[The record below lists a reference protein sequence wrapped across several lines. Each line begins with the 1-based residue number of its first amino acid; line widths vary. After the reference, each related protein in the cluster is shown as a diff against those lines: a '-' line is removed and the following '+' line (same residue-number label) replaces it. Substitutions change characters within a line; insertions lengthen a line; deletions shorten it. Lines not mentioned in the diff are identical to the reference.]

1 MFLNRKAWHQFSVLL
16 LAIVFAISGSAA
28 ASAKDKNKKKADET
42 QQQTSSS
49 KVDLNTASEK
59 ELDALPGIGAATSKK
74 IIDNRPYSS
83 VDDLKKA
90 GVRQSEI
97 DKIRPM
103 VTVSGSESSASTTE
117 SASGKSEESRSRK
130 KKDEAK
136 SEESRS
142 DESKSAESKKEESK
156 SGSESASSLP
166 QSDNATAAPPSGSGM
181 VWVNLDSGVYHRE
194 GDRWYGKTKHGKYM
208 SEADAQKDGYR
219 AAKKGG
225 KD

>member
-1 MFLNRKAWHQFSVLL
+1 MFSHRNSWYHVSVLL
-16 LAIVFAISGSAA
+16 LAIMFAISGSAA
-28 ASAKDKNKKKADET
+28 ASAKNKNKKKSDQTE
-42 QQQTSSS
+42 QQTSS

-59 ELDALPGIGAATSKK
+59 ELDALPGVGAATSKK

-90 GVRQSEI
+90 GVKQSEI

-103 VTVSGSESSASTTE
+103 VTVSSSESSASTTE
-117 SASGKSEESRSRK
+117 SASKSNG
-130 KKDEAK
+130 
-136 SEESRS
+136 
-142 DESKSAESKKEESK
+142 SKSKTSSKSEESK
-156 SGSESASSLP
+156 SGSQSSSALP

-181 VWVNLDSGVYHRE
+181 VWVNLDSGVYHHE

-208 SEADAQKDGYR
+208 SEADAQKAGYR

>member
-16 LAIVFAISGSAA
+16 LAIVFAISGTAA

-59 ELDALPGIGAATSKK
+59 ELDALPGVGPATSKK

-90 GVRQSEI
+90 GVKQSQI

-103 VTVSGSESSASTTE
+103 VTVSGSEVSASTTE
-117 SASGKSEESRSRK
+117 PASSKSGESKSRSK
-130 KKDEAK
+130 
-136 SEESRS
+136 S
-142 DESKSAESKKEESK
+142 DESKSNESKT
-156 SGSESASSLP
+156 GSESASALP

-181 VWVNLDSGVYHRE
+181 VWVN
-194 GDRWYGKTKHGKYM
+194 
-208 SEADAQKDGYR
+208 
-219 AAKKGG
+219 
-225 KD
+225 